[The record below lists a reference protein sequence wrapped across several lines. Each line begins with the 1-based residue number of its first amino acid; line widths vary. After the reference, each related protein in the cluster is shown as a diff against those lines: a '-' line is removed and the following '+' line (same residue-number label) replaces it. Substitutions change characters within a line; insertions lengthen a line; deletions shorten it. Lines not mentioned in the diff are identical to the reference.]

1 MSSLSP
7 SERAL
12 RARTA
17 AHTSWANTPD
27 RSART
32 APGTKAL
39 LDKFEKQVD
48 PDGTMDP
55 AERAMRAESARKAHF
70 ARLAFLSAQ
79 ARRQRKEAN
88 VNVDPADLKR
98 AS

>member
-1 MSSLSP
+1 MSPLSP

-17 AHTSWANTPD
+17 AHTSWANTRD
-27 RSART
+27 RAART

-39 LDKFEKQVD
+39 LDKFEREID

-55 AERAMRAESARKAHF
+55 AERALRAESARKAHF

-79 ARRQRKEAN
+79 ARR
-88 VNVDPADLKR
+88 LKK